1 MCTWPELYTCITKRK
16 SIKANEA
23 RASTLLN
30 QFTYKLE
37 KKEEN
42 KKKKSKQNKTTLLDL
57 PNLERKE
64 KETYMTSF
72 RKLTS

>member
-23 RASTLLN
+23 RANTLLN
-30 QFTYKLE
+30 QFTYKLQ

-42 KKKKSKQNKTTLLDL
+42 KKKNRQSKTKQLYLTYPTW
-57 PNLERKE
+57 KE
-64 KETYMTSF
+64 KKKKHT
-72 RKLTS
+72 